1 MKIKSY
7 FSRTVEDA
15 MAMASQEL
23 GPEAMLVNSRKA
35 PPEARHLG
43 EYEVVFANGLPAR
56 EAAENASEPPAAVSA
71 PSPRPPVNDQL
82 SRDVADLKREL
93 EGMRRTLTRSVLP
106 PAQWVGAS
114 PDLSDAF
121 QVLTGSEV
129 APELAREIV
138 QSAESRVIGS
148 RPQQKKV
155 PQRLDKAA
163 FQRALVEE
171 LESRFKVQPNLGR
184 GESRPKIV
192 ALVGPPGS
200 GKTTTLVK
208 LAVNYGLAS
217 RLPVLLLSM
226 DTYRVAAAE
235 QLRCYAAILGVG
247 FQVLE
252 TVTALAQ
259 AIEENR
265 GKELIFIDT
274 PGFGFGDMDG
284 AADLAQFLSTRPDI
298 DPQLVLPASMKS
310 TDLSRVVDS
319 FEIFRPQHLLFT
331 KLDETGSFGPM
342 LNESSRTGKP
352 LSFFANGQRIPEDLA
367 TASRDRLA
375 QLILTGYSSQARTAA

>member
-43 EYEVVFANGLPAR
+43 EYEVVFANGLPAG
-56 EAAENASEPPAAVSA
+56 EAAENASEPPAAVSS

-148 RPQQKKV
+148 RPQQKKA

-252 TVTALAQ
+252 TVTTLAQ

-375 QLILTGYSSQARTAA
+375 QLILTGYGSKARTAA